1 MKQAY
6 ADWIETYGGDDYQQ
20 VCRDVGS
27 LIDNAVLRRLGEQPT
42 KSPRW
47 AVLCKQFCL
56 QRQGLRLDFGKWG
69 LTGDRQQGKIG
80 TDATHRGRGH

>member
-1 MKQAY
+1 MVKLAQGWWPAGHDAAY

-47 AVLCKQFCL
+47 AGLC
-56 QRQGLRLDFGKWG
+56 QRFATATRLEAGFWQMGLNR
-69 LTGDRQQGKIG
+69 
-80 TDATHRGRGH
+80 